1 MGWKRADWS
10 VVEVILVQEEE
21 EEEETK
27 RRHRKYKQCLN
38 RSRSR
43 FETFISVLASVSL
56 RIENG

>member
-1 MGWKRADWS
+1 MRWKRADWS

-21 EEEETK
+21 EEETK
-27 RRHRKYKQCLN
+27 RRHRKYKPCLN

-56 RIENG
+56 RIEND